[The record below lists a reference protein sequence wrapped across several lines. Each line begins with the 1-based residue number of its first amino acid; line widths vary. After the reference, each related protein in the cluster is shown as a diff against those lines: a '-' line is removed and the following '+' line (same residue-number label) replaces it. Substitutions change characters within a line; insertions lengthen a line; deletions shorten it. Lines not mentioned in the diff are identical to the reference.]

1 VLSWTLGENIDILS
15 KISFKYEVPKRN
27 SKPRS
32 FFEFSFKIHFEVEEV
47 GESCSL
53 IKTFKTVFYFRF
65 LEHGRSCLDQKKL
78 ERVSNLN
85 SILFEQLLTWLTGFK
100 PGTVAAEPTCW
111 RPTVLPCHAWYG
123 RCLLAPPMLT
133 APTPLLAARLP
144 ALERALPAPPPPH
157 HHSNIKSAGRQR
169 PWVPLGGPFFLQP
182 HRAAPPPCPTYTL
195 SALDHRRHIGAIG
208 VKAEH
213 RCATSSLPPHR

>member
-144 ALERALPAPPPPH
+144 ALERALPAPPPHTTTP
-157 HHSNIKSAGRQR
+157 I
-169 PWVPLGGPFFLQP
+169 
-182 HRAAPPPCPTYTL
+182 
-195 SALDHRRHIGAIG
+195 
-208 VKAEH
+208 
-213 RCATSSLPPHR
+213 